1 MCVVY
6 KGEDGKL
13 TYKDGFT
20 PDTIDTFEGEN
31 LLKTVFSN
39 GKMVRE
45 QSLAEIRDI
54 LHNGQF

>member
-1 MCVVY
+1 MY
-6 KGEDGKL
+6 RDKDGKL

-20 PDTIDTFEGEN
+20 PDTIDKFEGEN